1 MNNSISNEI
10 PENVRMGLI
19 AKGEGATWDD
29 AAEIAKISRYE
40 MQQWR
45 AHPDAT
51 NLISTAFNLSME
63 EAMGVIAT
71 NLPNLSRRLCE
82 IGLDQKTK
90 AYAAT
95 PAILGAFSVFQTG
108 VIDRENKAKLN
119 KIVEH
124 LERLEGEPAGVVDI

>member
-1 MNNSISNEI
+1 MESTS
-10 PENVRMGLI
+10 
-19 AKGEGATWDD
+19 
-29 AAEIAKISRYE
+29 
-40 MQQWR
+40 
-45 AHPDAT
+45 DAT

>member
-1 MNNSISNEI
+1 MTLLYKKEI
-10 PENVRMGLI
+10 PENIQKGLI
-19 AKGEGATWDD
+19 AKGEGATWEQS
-29 AAEIAKISRYE
+29 AEIAKVSRYE
-40 MQQWR
+40 MQRWR
-45 AHPDAT
+45 EHPDAG

-124 LERLEGEPAGVVDI
+124 LERLEGEPQAVDI